1 MQTIP
6 LRELSI
12 VFIPTAFLLAIMFRW
27 QLKAWVGLYANF
39 RMILQL
45 LLVGYFLTYLFETTQ
60 PIVIVAL
67 VAVMIGVSTWIA
79 LRSFE
84 EHKAKPLPY
93 RSNLNWSPWANP
105 AGDSDTICVGDAA
118 MVRTK
123 PSYSN
128 CWNDLC

>member
-12 VFIPTAFLLAIMFRW
+12 VFIPTVFLLAIMFCW

-45 LLVGYFLTYLFETTQ
+45 LLAGYFLTYLFETTR
-60 PIVIVAL
+60 PIAIIVL
-67 VAVMIGVSTWIA
+67 VVVMIGASTWIS

-84 EHKAKPLPY
+84 EHEAKPYFIVLTSIGIPD
-93 RSNLNWSPWANP
+93 NSPP
-105 AGDSDTICVGDAA
+105 LEVCPRII
-118 MVRTK
+118 
-123 PSYSN
+123 
-128 CWNDLC
+128 L

>member
-60 PIVIVAL
+60 PIIIIAL
-67 VAVMIGVSTWIA
+67 VVVGDVDDIWF
-79 LRSFE
+79 RR
-84 EHKAKPLPY
+84 Y
-93 RSNLNWSPWANP
+93 RSRYISRP
-105 AGDSDTICVGDAA
+105 
-118 MVRTK
+118 
-123 PSYSN
+123 
-128 CWNDLC
+128 

>member
-12 VFIPTAFLLAIMFRW
+12 VFIPTVFLLAIMFRW
-27 QLKAWVGLYANF
+27 QLKVWVGVYANF

-67 VAVMIGVSTWIA
+67 VAAMIGVSTWLT
-79 LRSFE
+79 LRS
-84 EHKAKPLPY
+84 LG
-93 RSNLNWSPWANP
+93 S
-105 AGDSDTICVGDAA
+105 
-118 MVRTK
+118 TK
-123 PSYSN
+123 PNPTS
-128 CWNDLC
+128 LF